1 VFFGDGE
8 HVLPAQE
15 LSHFLGKHKMTG
27 GKTLL
32 SVQVFL
38 TISYENTQTTVV
50 SIENGLN
57 PNDHCILNTFGASSS
72 IILFLFSS
80 VTSVR

>member
-1 VFFGDGE
+1 M
-8 HVLPAQE
+8 A
-15 LSHFLGKHKMTG
+15 G

-57 PNDHCILNTFGASSS
+57 PNDH
-72 IILFLFSS
+72 
-80 VTSVR
+80 

>member
-15 LSHFLGKHKMTG
+15 LSHFLGKHKMAG
-27 GKTLL
+27 VKPLL

-38 TISYENTQTTVV
+38 TISYKNRIQ
-50 SIENGLN
+50 L
-57 PNDHCILNTFGASSS
+57 
-72 IILFLFSS
+72 
-80 VTSVR
+80 

>member
-1 VFFGDGE
+1 MFFGDGE

-15 LSHFLGKHKMTG
+15 LSHFLGKHKMAG
-27 GKTLL
+27 VKPLL

-50 SIENGLN
+50 SIENGVN
-57 PNDHCILNTFGASSS
+57 PTGRPRGG
-72 IILFLFSS
+72 S
-80 VTSVR
+80 VTKNPKKHSARRASERP